1 MASIRT
7 ARVIAA
13 VSALPLAAAL
23 FTGVATADNGA
34 FADNGSI
41 ASVTEAEQGVLGSG
55 VGGDNFG
62 TAATTQQQAVGDGAS
77 NQSNTAQVNGSEFTA
92 VNQGNANTA
101 ISFTPLWW

>member
-23 FTGVATADNGA
+23 FTGVAAADSGA
-34 FADNGSI
+34 LADDGSI
-41 ASVTEAEQGVLGSG
+41 ATATSSEADALGSG

-62 TAATTQQQAVGDGAS
+62 NSATSQQQATGSGAT
-77 NQSNTAQVNGSEFTA
+77 NQNNTAQVTGSAFTT
-92 VNQGNANTA
+92 VNQGNDNVA
-101 ISFTPLWW
+101 IGFTPLW

>member
-23 FTGVATADNGA
+23 FTGVATADTGA

-41 ASVTEAEQGVLGSG
+41 AAAAGAEQDSLASG

-62 TAATTQQQAVGDGAS
+62 NTATTQQQAIGEGATS
-77 NQSNTAQVNGSEFTA
+77 QSNTAQINGSAFTA
-92 VNQGNANTA
+92 VNQGNSDTA
-101 ISFTPLWW
+101 IGFSPLW

>member
-1 MASIRT
+1 MARIRT

-23 FTGVATADNGA
+23 FAGVATADSGA

-41 ASVTEAEQGVLGSG
+41 ASAAEAEQGILGSG

-62 TAATTQQQAVGDGAS
+62 NVATTQQQAVGEGAS
-77 NQSNTAQVNGSEFTA
+77 NQSNTAQVNGTEPTA

-101 ISFTPLWW
+101 ISFAPLW

>member
-1 MASIRT
+1 MART
-7 ARVIAA
+7 RSGRVIAA

-23 FTGVATADNGA
+23 FAGVAAADNGS

-41 ASVTEAEQGVLGSG
+41 ASVTEAEQGNLGSG

-62 TAATTQQQAVGDGAS
+62 TVATTQQQALGEGAT
-77 NQSNTAQVNGSEFTA
+77 NQSNTAQVNGSEPTA

-101 ISFTPLWW
+101 VTFAPLW